1 MRTGWLLLL
10 VAGAS
15 SLTHRARAC
24 SAFYCAEARVS
35 PPEGTTVPANAPAL
49 VVVAARGRTGVEA
62 YLPPSGIQLADT
74 TGATVETEI
83 VLLGDGS
90 PTYLVKPR
98 SALVPNH
105 DYTLTFPNVDCSGSS
120 DGGLEPRAFR
130 AAEPSDVP
138 QRIGDVGTVAHTL
151 AEEEVSTASGSC
163 TSPALVSAA
172 TVTIKP
178 SAELDAYLG
187 VTAFLSHLDGDTRAY
202 PPWFSAEHA
211 QGQPLEFRYATT
223 CRSDDQYVDPGI
235 GAGHHTVRLEA
246 VVAGAA
252 TQPTFL
258 EFDFELSCT
267 SAPVANGTPN
277 GPTATGGGCAVAGP
291 GTTSE
296 RPSTFGGVAAFL
308 AILLARRA
316 SRTSSHRRG

>member
-1 MRTGWLLLL
+1 MWHGRHLKGRMRTGWLLLL

-24 SAFYCAEARVS
+24 SPAYCAEARVS
-35 PPEGTTVPANAPAL
+35 PPEGTTVPANVPAL

-74 TGATVETEI
+74 TGAMVGTEI
-83 VLLGDGS
+83 VLLGDGAR
-90 PTYLVKPR
+90 TYLVKPR
-98 SALVPNH
+98 STLVPNH
-105 DYTLTFPNVDCSGSS
+105 DYTLRFPNVDCSGSS
-120 DGGLEPRAFR
+120 DGGLEPRVFR

-138 QRIGDVGTVAHTL
+138 QHIGDVGTIVHTL

-172 TVTIKP
+172 TVAVKP
-178 SAELDAYLG
+178 SPELDAYLG
-187 VTAFLSHLDGDTRAY
+187 VTAFISHLDGDTRAY
-202 PPWFSAEHA
+202 PPWFSAERA

-223 CRSDDQYVDPGI
+223 CRSDDQGVDPGI

-252 TQPTFL
+252 TQPPFL

-267 SAPVANGTPN
+267 AS
-277 GPTATGGGCAVAGP
+277 GGGCAVARP
-291 GTTSE
+291 GTTLG

-308 AILLARRA
+308 SILLARRA
-316 SRTSSHRRG
+316 SRTSSHRRGGPA